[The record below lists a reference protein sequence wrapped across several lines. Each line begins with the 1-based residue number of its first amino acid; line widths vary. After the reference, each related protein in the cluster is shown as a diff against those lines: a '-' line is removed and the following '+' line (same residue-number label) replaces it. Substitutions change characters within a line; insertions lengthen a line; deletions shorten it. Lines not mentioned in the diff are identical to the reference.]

1 MNASEKFPCN
11 LCNKSF
17 TRIGKR
23 SFDMETVPKKFD
35 PFKTEINL
43 SFYEKLKSIFRFM
56 KRLSFLEQ
64 SSFQIVTLA
73 QRLYEKAQRNCSRQ
87 SSTLPMLL
95 LRQGL
100 RREER
105 FREPRQRHPLE
116 GEVLRV
122 SHLSQE
128 LQILQQPIS
137 SPENPTR
144 KRRDCSDSQAG

>member
-1 MNASEKFPCN
+1 MRVRNFPATCATNPSPELVNAVLIWKRFR
-11 LCNKSF
+11 KSLTF
-17 TRIGKR
+17 
-23 SFDMETVPKKFD
+23 
-35 PFKTEINL
+35 L
-43 SFYEKLKSIFRFM
+43 KLKSIFRFM